1 MHSNLQHN
9 AHARKLHTKLVQPSG
24 TLNCIVVEHNNKQS
38 AILRDYI
45 TKTPKLHFAGKSESA
60 AEIYQ
65 QVLLHKVDV
74 IFWDIKL
81 LDTRITQTLRESGH
95 YPIVICIT
103 TKPEQEKK
111 DTDMDIFSYLG
122 KPLSFERFL
131 NIIDKI
137 KEYVTT
143 PLSVQHS
150 RNRRFIFI
158 KSEYKIIK
166 VKFEDILFCEG
177 MKDYTQVYLKGKSEP
192 ILTLNNLKLFFSKLP
207 ADEFIRVHRSYIVS
221 ISHID
226 SIARNEIYIGK
237 KIIPVGDSYKDDF
250 YQVIDLNS

>member
-1 MHSNLQHN
+1 VNHN
-9 AHARKLHTKLVQPSG
+9 AHTRKLHARPVQVSG
-24 TLNCIVVEHNNKQS
+24 NLNCIIIEHNNKQS
-38 AILRDYI
+38 SILHDYI
-45 TKTPKLHFAGKSESA
+45 LKTAKLHFAGTSETVA
-60 AEIYQ
+60 DIYQ
-65 QVLLHKVDV
+65 QVLLHKADV

-81 LDTRITQTLRESGH
+81 LDTRIIQLLRDAGH
-95 YPIVICIT
+95 YPLVICMA
-103 TKPEQEKK
+103 TKSEQEKK
-111 DTDMDIFSYLG
+111 ETDMDIFSYLT

-137 KEYVTT
+137 KEYLAA
-143 PLSVQHS
+143 PLSVQQIK
-150 RNRRFIFI
+150 NKRFLFI

-207 ADEFIRVHRSYIVS
+207 ADEFIRVHRSYIVAV
-221 ISHID
+221 SHID

-237 KIIPVGDSYKDDF
+237 KIIPVGDSYKDEF
-250 YQVIDLNS
+250 YQVIEAHS